1 MLDEASHA
9 FTVDEARAFIRRYGL
24 KAIAEADVN
33 AMAAAMERIT
43 VAGLT
48 VPRVPTKFDAP
59 APVFRVLDVG

>member
-1 MLDEASHA
+1 MLDQTSHA
-9 FTVDEARAFIRRYGL
+9 FTEDEARAFVRRYGL
-24 KAIAEADVN
+24 KAIAEEDIK

-43 VAGLT
+43 LAGLT